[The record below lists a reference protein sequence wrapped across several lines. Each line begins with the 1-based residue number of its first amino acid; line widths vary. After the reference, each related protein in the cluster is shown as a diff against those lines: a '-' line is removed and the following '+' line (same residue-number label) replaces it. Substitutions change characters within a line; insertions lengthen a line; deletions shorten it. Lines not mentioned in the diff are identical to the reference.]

1 MSDVRFTYEP
11 LLDLADGLPAGIEVQ
26 RCFDRDR
33 TLLVGPRVV
42 WGPRQLAE
50 FDAGIAV
57 TSVLHETG
65 YDATV
70 PVHVDLS
77 ADAVVAARHRV
88 AQLPDALRQRLGGLP
103 APPIVL
109 EIGPAV
115 AAAPPDALAEGIAE
129 LRAAGFGIAFDGVG
143 RAFGL
148 DLVAELRP
156 ALVKL
161 DPALVARLPTDPCAA
176 AVVRAVCDVATV
188 CEVTVSA
195 VGVTHRDELAAL
207 RDHGVTRAQ
216 GPLLAAARRRPA
228 TAGITVPVELMQQV
242 QAVREPAPPVF
253 RMSLPTVAS
262 LAQQAL
268 VLPDDVSA
276 ELARTTFAAHP
287 QAGSLVL
294 ADADRRPTGF
304 LDRNRFMLALSG
316 PYGHA
321 LYARRPVRGL
331 AEPPRT
337 IGITTD
343 VPTALEYC
351 VSDRTR
357 CWDDLVLLDGALR
370 CAGIVRTADLLQVA
384 TGARSGT
391 GSVA

>member
-11 LLDLADGLPAGIEVQ
+11 LFDLTDGLPAGVEVQ
-26 RCFDRDR
+26 RCLDRDR

-50 FDAGIAV
+50 FDAGIAI

-77 ADAVVAARHRV
+77 ADAVVAARPRI
-88 AQLPDALRQRLGGLP
+88 AQLPHALRERLGGLP
-103 APPIVL
+103 VPPIVL

-115 AAAPPDALAEGIAE
+115 SSAPPDALAEGIAE
-129 LRAAGFGIAFDGVG
+129 LRAEGFDIAFDRVG
-143 RAFGL
+143 RSFGL

-161 DPALVARLPTDPCAA
+161 DPELVARLPEDPCAA
-176 AVVRAVCDVATV
+176 TVVRAVCDVARA

-195 VGVTHRDELAAL
+195 TGVTHREELAAL
-207 RDHGVTRAQ
+207 QDHGITRAQ

-228 TAGITVPVELMQQV
+228 TSGITVPVELMRRV

-262 LAQQAL
+262 LAQPAL
-268 VLPDDVSA
+268 VMHDDVTA
-276 ELARTTFAAHP
+276 DVARRAFAAHP
-287 QAGSLVL
+287 HAGSLLLTDV
-294 ADADRRPTGF
+294 DRRPTGF
-304 LDRNRFMLALSG
+304 LDRNRFMLAISG

-321 LYARRPVRGL
+321 LYAKRPASGL

-337 IGITTD
+337 IGLTTD
-343 VPTALEYC
+343 VPAALEYC
-351 VSDRTR
+351 VSDRSR
-357 CWDDLVLLDGALR
+357 CWDDLVLLDGSLR
-370 CAGIVRTADLLQVA
+370 CAGIVRAADLLQVA
-384 TGARSGT
+384 TGVHAGT
-391 GSVA
+391 GSVV